1 MDRLRDYGEV
11 HAPVRHGKNFAFSRV
26 DSLDRVELGYVR
38 TMIPP
43 KKYFVATS
51 EEIFRFTP
59 DGGYEPVLEDRKI
72 VLLGVH
78 TCDINAIRILDSVYL
93 EEPEDIFYRRRREN
107 TLIVGVSCEPDEFCF
122 CKSVGADSVQEGFDL
137 FMHDLGD
144 RYLIESGS
152 TKGEKILRDL
162 GLRQSDSAD
171 FVQLRRVMHERELKF
186 RKSLN
191 AYGLPQIV
199 DSNPTSEVW
208 TRYSEK
214 CLACGTCTLVCPT
227 CRCYSVDEWKELTGE
242 CLRCRRWDSC
252 FLRSHALVAGGL
264 NFRPTRTDRF
274 RHRYNCKSS
283 IEWSTGRLFCV
294 GCGRC
299 SAFCPAKIDH
309 VEVLNSLVHL
319 SVMSA

>member
-1 MDRLRDYGEV
+1 
-11 HAPVRHGKNFAFSRV
+11 
-26 DSLDRVELGYVR
+26 
-38 TMIPP
+38 MIPP
-43 KKYFVATS
+43 KKYLVTTS

-59 DGGYEPVLEDRKI
+59 DEGYRPILDDRRI
-72 VLLGVH
+72 VLVGVH
-78 TCDINAIRILDSVYL
+78 ACDINAIRILDSVYL

-107 TLIVGVSCEPDEFCF
+107 TLIVGISCEPDEFCF
-122 CKSVGADSVQEGFDL
+122 CRSVGADSAQNGFDL
-137 FMHDLGD
+137 FMYDLGD

-162 GLRQSDSAD
+162 GLRQPDSAD
-171 FVQLRRVMHERELKF
+171 FVQLRRAMHERDLKF

-299 SAFCPAKIDH
+299 SAFCPAEIDH